1 MKEHSKVP
9 DLSDAVKSLNLDVEA
24 LREASENHEERITEL
39 ELRANALDEDI
50 LTVKDEQNQI
60 KELF

>member
-1 MKEHSKVP
+1 VKEHSKVP